1 MLNPSLHI
9 ICGKCGNKNMLSF
22 KIFFDKES
30 KQKDVSICCGN
41 CNTISHLSEFLE
53 VEK

>member
-22 KIFFDKES
+22 KVFFDEEAG
-30 KQKDVSICCGN
+30 QNDVGIYCGN
-41 CNTISHLSEFLE
+41 CSTISYLSEILE
-53 VEK
+53 VKK